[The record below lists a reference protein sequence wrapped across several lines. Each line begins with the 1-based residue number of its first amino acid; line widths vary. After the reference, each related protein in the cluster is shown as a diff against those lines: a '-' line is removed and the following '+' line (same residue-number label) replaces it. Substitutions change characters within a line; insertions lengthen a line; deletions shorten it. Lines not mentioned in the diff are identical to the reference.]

1 MFVEGAATCA
11 WRVKLVGFVA
21 SPMSHCAVPEQRV
34 PVNSWFVAIVI
45 LYAVAA
51 GSFVGCASH
60 SCTDVGYTCEQTQ
73 ITLLAPN
80 DAWAAGTYTLT
91 LTVDD
96 SPVQCT
102 ISVPT
107 SPPSSGVA
115 GSCPIGALE
124 LNAVDSCPPVVC
136 DGAACEGMS
145 CTPIAGQFQM
155 TVTIQGLPTQ
165 VGLAL
170 SVNGMPLTS
179 ETVAPMST
187 TTEVNGQGCGT
198 CTNASATV
206 SIHAG

>member
-1 MFVEGAATCA
+1 
-11 WRVKLVGFVA
+11 
-21 SPMSHCAVPEQRV
+21 MSHCAVLEERV
-34 PVNSWFVAIVI
+34 HVNGWLVAIVI

-51 GSFVGCASH
+51 GSFVGCAGH
-60 SCTDVGYTCEQTQ
+60 GCDDVGYTCEQTQ

-80 DAWAAGTYTLT
+80 DAWVAGTYTLT

-102 ISVPT
+102 ISVPA
-107 SPPSSGVA
+107 SPSSSGVV
-115 GSCPIGALE
+115 GSCPIGALD

-187 TTEVNGQGCGT
+187 TTEPNGQGCGA
-198 CTNASATV
+198 CTNASAML
-206 SIHAG
+206 SIPAR